1 MALIAILY
9 FNINY
14 NKKTR
19 SFGDEAPIIADPR
32 VPGKVL
38 SRHQMFHGQGSTQMS
53 DNIIE
58 AESLVR
64 RFGDVSAVD
73 GISFSI
79 AKGEL
84 FGLLGANGAGKS
96 TLLKMLTGQLDPT
109 SGKCAVLGVDP
120 ADDPIGVKERIGILP
135 EIESPPSFL
144 TGREYLHFI
153 GLVRRIDDIEE
164 RAEKWIGFL
173 DMGDV
178 EKVPCKDLSKGTRQK
193 LMFAAALIHE
203 PPMVFL
209 DEPFSGLDPRFQKL
223 FREHLVDYRARGGT
237 VFMCTHIL
245 EIAEKMCT
253 RVGIIAEG
261 KLVAIG
267 RPDEIIQGG
276 EGLEGAFMRLTE
288 KGERAK

>member
-1 MALIAILY
+1 MPETIM
-9 FNINY
+9 
-14 NKKTR
+14 K
-19 SFGDEAPIIADPR
+19 
-32 VPGKVL
+32 
-38 SRHQMFHGQGSTQMS
+38 
-53 DNIIE
+53 

-73 GISFSI
+73 GVSFSI
-79 AKGEL
+79 SKGEL

-96 TLLKMLTGQLDPT
+96 TLLKVLTGQLEPT
-109 SGKCAVLGVDP
+109 SGSCSVAGVDP
-120 ADDPIGVKERIGILP
+120 AQDPIGVKTLIGILP
-135 EIESPPSFL
+135 EVESPPSFL

-153 GLVRRIDDIEE
+153 GLVRRIDDIES
-164 RAEKWIGFL
+164 RADRWIKFL

-203 PPMVFL
+203 PAMVFL

-223 FREHLVDYRARGGT
+223 FREYLVGYLERGGT

-245 EIAEKMCT
+245 EIAEKMCS
-253 RVGIIAEG
+253 RVGIISHG
-261 KLVAIG
+261 RLVAVG
-267 RPDEIIQGG
+267 RPTEIVQAG

-288 KGERAK
+288 KGDQ

>member
-1 MALIAILY
+1 
-9 FNINY
+9 
-14 NKKTR
+14 
-19 SFGDEAPIIADPR
+19 
-32 VPGKVL
+32 
-38 SRHQMFHGQGSTQMS
+38 MS
-53 DNIIE
+53 ETIIE

-64 RFGDVSAVD
+64 RFGDVRAVD
-73 GISFSI
+73 GVSFSI
-79 AKGEL
+79 GKGEL

-96 TLLKMLTGQLDPT
+96 TLLKVLTGQLEPT
-109 SGKCAVLGVDP
+109 SGRCTVSGADP
-120 ADDPIGVKERIGILP
+120 AKDPIAVKGLIGILP
-135 EIESPPSFL
+135 EVESPPSFL

-153 GLVRRIDDIEE
+153 GLVRRIDDIES
-164 RAEKWIGFL
+164 RTEKWIKFL

-203 PPMVFL
+203 PPLVFL

-223 FREHLVDYRARGGT
+223 FREYLVGYLERGGT

-253 RVGIIAEG
+253 KVGIISQG
-261 KLVAIG
+261 RLVAIG
-267 RPDEIIQGG
+267 RPSEIVREG

-288 KGERAK
+288 KGEQGN